1 MKRPLIKDHAA
12 LHCVAFDPLSLELI
26 DIKPVTNVD
35 MDGLGA
41 HDCYSTA
48 DTTRGWLKIMI
59 LRYLLYIL
67 RIPAPTKHR
76 NKEFIYVLFP
86 NVSLCI

>member
-1 MKRPLIKDHAA
+1 MQLYIVSP
-12 LHCVAFDPLSLELI
+12 FDLPSFVLI
-26 DIKPVTNVD
+26 DIKSDINVD
-35 MDGLGA
+35 MDGLGT
-41 HDCYSTA
+41 HDCHSTA
-48 DTTRGWLKIMI
+48 DSTRGWLKIMI